1 MKICI
6 LGAGSLGSAIGGT
19 LAMGGS
25 EVFLINHQKAYVEA
39 VNRDGLRMTD
49 EKTDFDACLCPSF
62 LLFVDK
68 RIPFA
73 RILIK

>member
-49 EKTDFDACLCPSF
+49 EKTDW
-62 LLFVDK
+62 
-68 RIPFA
+68 
-73 RILIK
+73 